1 MKKGLIIAAVVLIAL
16 GILVFAGGFI
26 ASGFNFAKLDVA
38 KYETNTYNVDSAFNG
53 IEVNTIDADVTLKPS
68 EDGQFRAV
76 CVERNGKNFEVRV
89 ENGALKVTEPK
100 RDNWPMRMF
109 NFKSQSVT
117 LYLPQEHYEALSVKT
132 VTGDVKLDS
141 LGFGEAVISVTTGDV
156 DAKNVNVEGAVSVT
170 VTTGD
175 IKFSGVACKT
185 FKTTGSTGD
194 VELTDTVAADSFDIQ
209 RSTGDVVFR
218 NSDAGEITV
227 KTTTGDVSGTLRT
240 GKIFTAKSTTGDVRI
255 PDSASGG
262 KCDISTKTGDI
273 NIEVRH

>member
-38 KYETNTYNVDSAFNG
+38 KYETNTYNVDGTFNG
-53 IEVNTIDADVTLKPS
+53 IEVNTIESDVTLKPS

-89 ENGALKVTEPK
+89 ENGTLKVNEPK

-109 NFKSQSVT
+109 SFKSPSVT

-132 VTGDVKLDS
+132 VTGDV
-141 LGFGEAVISVTTGDV
+141 
-156 DAKNVNVEGAVSVT
+156 DAENVNVEGIVSVT

-175 IKFSGVACKT
+175 IKFSGVTCKS
-185 FKTTGSTGD
+185 FKTSGNTGD
-194 VELTDTVAADSFDIQ
+194 VELIDTVATDSFDIQ
-209 RSTGDVVFR
+209 RSTGDVVFG

-240 GKIFTAKSTTGDVRI
+240 DKIFTVKSTTGDVKV

-262 KCDISTKTGDI
+262 KCEIRTTTGDI
-273 NIEVRH
+273 SISVRH

>member
-1 MKKGLIIAAVVLIAL
+1 MKKGLVIVAVVLIAL

-38 KYETNTYNVDSAFNG
+38 KYETNTYNVDGAFNV

-89 ENGALKVTEPK
+89 ENGTLKVNEPK

-109 NFKSQSVT
+109 SFKSPSVT
-117 LYLPQEHYEALSVKT
+117 LYLPQDHYEAVSVKT
-132 VTGDVKLDS
+132 VTGDIRLAS
-141 LGFGEAVISVTTGDV
+141 FGAGEAEISVTTGDV
-156 DAKNVNVEGAVSVT
+156 FAENVNVEGIVSVT

-175 IKFSGVACKT
+175 IKFSRVTCKS

-194 VELTDTVAADSFDIQ
+194 VELTDTVATDSFDIQ
-209 RSTGDVVFR
+209 RSTGDVVFG

-240 GKIFTAKSTTGDVRI
+240 DKLFTVKSTTGDVKV

-262 KCDISTKTGDI
+262 KCEIRTTTGDI
-273 NIEVRH
+273 SISVRH